1 MQGKKE
7 VSFSRTCITTQLA
20 FLVPVYMTALTKTY
34 VCISKTEVQG
44 QGVPVSV
51 CPSLCARLC
60 VQSPG
65 LFGFLS
71 GHSALPHLQSRVVSV
86 GDVSHYAPL
95 LLSLSSQLSR
105 TRPVVTESEVVP
117 GAAQGLPSA
126 LSNDLV

>member
-51 CPSLCARLC
+51 CPSLCAISRFVWVSL
-60 VQSPG
+60 QALSSP
-65 LFGFLS
+65 
-71 GHSALPHLQSRVVSV
+71 PTSRV
-86 GDVSHYAPL
+86 
-95 LLSLSSQLSR
+95 
-105 TRPVVTESEVVP
+105 ESCLWGMLVIM
-117 GAAQGLPSA
+117 LPCYCH
-126 LSNDLV
+126 